1 MNDFIKMIEAA
12 DTICILGHTKPDG
25 DCVGSTLGVY
35 NYITSNYQE
44 KQVQVYLEEFN
55 KDFLFLNGA
64 ELVCHII
71 DDRKYQLC
79 IVLDCGD
86 TGRLGDFIKYYNEA
100 ESTIC
105 VDHHISN
112 QGFGDFCKVDVD
124 SCAASEA
131 IYKLIDTDKINKN
144 TAECLYMG
152 IVHDTGV
159 FKHSNT
165 TKSAMTIAGDL
176 IEKGARPS
184 FIIDYTFYKKTF
196 IQNKLMARAIDNA
209 RLYHDGIIIV
219 GYLTEMD
226 FEETGAAKGDTE
238 GIIDQL
244 RITEG
249 IDTAVLIY
257 QSGSHE
263 YKLSFRS
270 NEIVDVSKICVSLG
284 GGGHVRA
291 AGATVNCTLDE
302 AVALAVA
309 KIEEQLFVRHK

>member
-1 MNDFIKMIEAA
+1 MMNDFIRMIEQA

-25 DCVGSTLGVY
+25 DCVGSTLGMY
-35 NYITSNYQE
+35 NYIISNYQD

-55 KDFLFLNGA
+55 KDFMFLNGA
-64 ELVCHII
+64 DLVCHEL

-79 IVLDCGD
+79 MVLDCGD
-86 TGRLGDFIKYYNEA
+86 TKRPGEFIKYYNEA
-100 ESTIC
+100 EHTIC
-105 VDHHISN
+105 VDHHVSN
-112 QGFGDFCKVDVD
+112 KGFGDYCNVDPD
-124 SCAASEA
+124 ACAASEV
-131 IYKLIDTDKINKN
+131 IYKLIDSDKINKY

-196 IQNKLMARAIDNA
+196 SQNKLMARAIDSA
-209 RLYHDGIIIV
+209 KLYHNGMIIV
-219 GYLTEMD
+219 GLLSEDD
-226 FEETGAAKGDTE
+226 FKETGTFKGDTD

-249 IDTAVLIY
+249 IEAAVFIY
-257 QSGSHE
+257 QTGPDECKISM
-263 YKLSFRS
+263 RS
-270 NEIVDVSKICVSLG
+270 NDIVDVSSICVALG
-284 GGGHVRA
+284 GGGHLRA
-291 AGATVNCTLDE
+291 AGVTIKNTLNE
-302 AVALAVA
+302 AAAIAVSM
-309 KIEEQLFVRHK
+309 IEEQLP